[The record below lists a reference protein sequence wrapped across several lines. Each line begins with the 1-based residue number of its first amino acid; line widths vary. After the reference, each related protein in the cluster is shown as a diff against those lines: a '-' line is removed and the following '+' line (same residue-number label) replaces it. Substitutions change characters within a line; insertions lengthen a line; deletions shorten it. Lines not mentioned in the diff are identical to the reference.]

1 MLGPIWTTNRLSA
14 RPTAGLSRMS
24 DSLREQ
30 PMAIADQLW
39 TPEPSRQG
47 TVDGRCKMPAMGL
60 FTSTL
65 LLAAAL
71 QVQNSTEAGRFHVE
85 HPTLLNAGFEWAI
98 NGDANRNASVSVQFR
113 AVGETAWR
121 NALPLVRI
129 GGENVYRR
137 RENLDYTV
145 PDGFAGSI
153 LNLLPGTEYECR
165 FQLTDPDGATGQT
178 THVARVTTRTEPMPS
193 NEGRILH
200 VYPPD
205 HKGERLEPSFTS
217 VLQAYYGAG
226 LGDWSVVWE
235 RRARPGDTIVV
246 HVGLYKPERFNYVDP
261 MMTPFDGSMSL
272 TLKGTKEKPITIK
285 GGGDGEVI
293 FDGDGN
299 ARLFDVMASSHH
311 IFEGLT
317 FRNTDVAIFAGQK
330 EVLGAVG
337 LAVKNCRFENVGA
350 GVWTEYAGSSDFY
363 IADNLFLGRDDRF
376 RLVGW
381 TGPLWASAGPY
392 GSHLLKSYYAVKV
405 YGPGHVIAHNA
416 IAYFHDGIG
425 ISTYGTPEQD
435 PERRASSIDIY
446 NNDIHMMGDD
456 FVETDGAVHNVRV
469 FNNRGVNAAHGGYS
483 AQPAFG
489 GPVYF
494 IRNILYHVPSGV
506 AFKFSAKPAGLFV
519 YHNTI
524 IGEHIVGDP
533 SANMHFRNNLYLGRD
548 TPGRGVLRLANATDD
563 FSTDYNGYR
572 PNKGVKDQY
581 AFLGPKK
588 GQRRYEPSDDD
599 WQTFQTLS
607 DFAAAT
613 DQEAHSLEVD
623 FDIFERLAPPNP
635 DQRHA
640 VYHAMDLN
648 FTLKPTSKVVDA
660 GVVIPTVSEVFTGKA
675 PDFGALEV
683 GAPVPHYGP
692 RWLTWQPFY
701 R

>member
-1 MLGPIWTTNRLSA
+1 
-14 RPTAGLSRMS
+14 MS
-24 DSLREQ
+24 FL
-30 PMAIADQLW
+30 A
-39 TPEPSRQG
+39 
-47 TVDGRCKMPAMGL
+47 
-60 FTSTL
+60 STL

-71 QVQNSTEAGRFHVE
+71 QVQNSTDAGRFHVE
-85 HPTLLNAGFEWAI
+85 HPTLLNLGFEWAI
-98 NGDANRNASVSVQFR
+98 AGDANRNASVSVQFR

-121 NALPLVRI
+121 DALPLVRI
-129 GGENVYRR
+129 GAENIFRR

-153 LNLLPGTEYECR
+153 LNLTPGTEYECR
-165 FQLTDPDGATGQT
+165 FQLIDPDGATGQT
-178 THVARVTTRTEPMPS
+178 THVVKVTTRTEPMPS
-193 NEGRILH
+193 TEGRTLH
-200 VYPPD
+200 VYPAD
-205 HKGERLEPSFTS
+205 YKGERIEPSFTS
-217 VLQAYYGAG
+217 ILQAYYGAG

-235 RRARPGDTIVV
+235 RRAEPGDTILV

-261 MMTPFDGSMSL
+261 MMAPFDGSMSL

-285 GGGDGEVI
+285 AAGDGEVI

-299 ARLFDVMASSHH
+299 HRLFDVMASSHH
-311 IFEGLT
+311 IFDGLT

-392 GSHLLKSYYAVKV
+392 GSHLVKSYYAVKV

-446 NNDIHMMGDD
+446 NNDMHMLGDD
-456 FVETDGAVHNVRV
+456 YIETDGGVHNVRV

-483 AQPAFG
+483 AQPVFG
-489 GPVYF
+489 GPIYF

-548 TPGRGVLRLANATDD
+548 TPGRGILRLANATDD
-563 FSTDYNGYR
+563 YSTDYNGYR
-572 PNKGVKDQY
+572 PNKSVKDQY
-581 AFLGPKK
+581 TFLGPKK
-588 GQRRYEPSDDD
+588 GQRLYEPKQED
-599 WQTFQTLS
+599 WRAFETLA
-607 DFAAAT
+607 DFRAAT
-613 DQEAHSLEVD
+613 GQETHSLEVD
-623 FDIFERLAPPNP
+623 FDIFERLTPPDP
-635 DQRHA
+635 GRRHA

-648 FTLKPTSKVVDA
+648 FALKPTSKAVDA
-660 GVVIPTVSEVFTGKA
+660 GVVIRTVNEVFEGKA
-675 PDFGALEV
+675 PDLGALEV
-683 GAPVPHYGP
+683 GAPALRYGP